1 MLLLVIFNFRIN
13 EPVMFKA
20 LIEQFNLIQHV
31 NISTHVAGNTLD
43 LALTRDGVSV
53 TSIPTDYSVNL
64 TTVLLSL
71 TYHVFPLVLSG
82 SPLLTGNG
90 NRLMFHL
97 YNLTYLRLSINFHLL
112 SQLCCGILQWYSRGI
127 VDKHAP
133 KKSREVTV
141 RADKPWFTAEL
152 SEHKRLRR
160 KCDRTYKQTRSE
172 SDKISLTEQRN
183 TYNNLL
189 NSIKKNYFRIKIAN
203 AQSSKYLYGICD
215 NLLNRGKR

>member
-1 MLLLVIFNFRIN
+1 MELIPSVWQLCMYRVEHFHPILMNNLVNLLVCYCPCLVNMLLLVIFNFRIN

-43 LALTRDGVSV
+43 LALTRDDVSV

-82 SPLLTGNG
+82 SLLLTGNG

-97 YNLTYLRLSINFHLL
+97 YNLTYLRLSNNFHLL
-112 SQLCCGILQWYSRGI
+112 ISALLWNFTMILEGYCW
-127 VDKHAP
+127 
-133 KKSREVTV
+133 
-141 RADKPWFTAEL
+141 
-152 SEHKRLRR
+152 
-160 KCDRTYKQTRSE
+160 QTRP
-172 SDKISLTEQRN
+172 
-183 TYNNLL
+183 
-189 NSIKKNYFRIKIAN
+189 
-203 AQSSKYLYGICD
+203 
-215 NLLNRGKR
+215 

>member
-1 MLLLVIFNFRIN
+1 MITDKRYSKILQDCCESVQSYCQSTRLNYL
-13 EPVMFKA
+13 FKA

-43 LALTRDGVSV
+43 LVLTRDDVSV

-82 SPLLTGNG
+82 SLFLTGNG

-112 SQLCCGILQWYSRGI
+112 ISALLWNFTMILEGYCW
-127 VDKHAP
+127 
-133 KKSREVTV
+133 
-141 RADKPWFTAEL
+141 
-152 SEHKRLRR
+152 
-160 KCDRTYKQTRSE
+160 QTRP
-172 SDKISLTEQRN
+172 
-183 TYNNLL
+183 
-189 NSIKKNYFRIKIAN
+189 
-203 AQSSKYLYGICD
+203 
-215 NLLNRGKR
+215 